1 MPYSGRRQSMRFT
14 ELEPVVG
21 ILITFLVATVLLVSV
36 VMVEEPANSR
46 GEVHSDIQSMRQGGD
61 AASRNT
67 DVFSQIWILGLSMIV
82 MYALLMSLGVSP
94 QRRDRCLALYLGC
107 AALFVG
113 ATWSA
118 LMVTYRDSWTGAM
131 PPIFLGF
138 PIPSAWMLYGMW
150 ASPLLFIGIYWFGFR
165 RWIFTVEDE
174 NRYEALCA
182 RLRSTGRHWD

>member
-1 MPYSGRRQSMRFT
+1 MKFI
-14 ELEPVVG
+14 ELEPVAG
-21 ILITFLVATVLLVSV
+21 ILVTFLVATVLLISV

-46 GEVHSDIQSMRQGGD
+46 GEVHSEIQSMRQGGD

-67 DVFSQIWILGLSMIV
+67 DIFSQVWGLGLSMIV
-82 MYALLMSLGVSP
+82 MYALFMSLGVSP

-107 AALFVG
+107 ATLFVG

-118 LMVTYRDSWTGAM
+118 LMVTYRDSWTGVM
-131 PPIFLGF
+131 PPTFLGF

-150 ASPLLFIGIYWFGFR
+150 ASPLLFIAIYWFGFR

-182 RLRSTGRHWD
+182 CLRSTGRHWD